1 MRDAVCFRAEV
12 RRGARRIP
20 GSSRRSLRFGSW
32 GRFEPTLGRAEIG
45 RIQINV
51 KSRDDIPA
59 ILLGLQGLYLKEVL
73 REAVFKLLLDR
84 FGEDRDLKVG
94 RPGMELWTVLVLA
107 VLKQGLGCDFERL
120 REYANTHLVLRQLFG
135 RGEFDPATYSYDQ
148 VTRNVSLLDED
159 TLRDINELVVLH
171 GHSLCDHDAGERL
184 AGRCDSFVVE
194 TDVHYPTDRNLLWDA
209 ARVMVRIAAE
219 LADEWKLPGWRQ
231 AGHHTVTL
239 RRLYQRVASTRR
251 SEAWREDVDA
261 FLAKCEELL
270 AKAEATRASLLERGA
285 RPEEL
290 EEPDRYIA
298 HTKRQIDQ
306 TDRRILQ
313 GEEIPQKEKVLSV
326 FEEHARWISKGKAG
340 VPVELGVPVAI
351 VEDQYQFLLEHR
363 ILWEGSDTDAAVPVI
378 EATRE
383 RFPELVTCSFDRGF
397 HSPKTRPPSATGW
410 NSTPC
415 PPRAA
420 CPPAIANTRRSRT
433 SSWRASSIPPSSR
446 RSTIS
451 SSAAWTGFA
460 PMARLTSPA
469 RSPCPSSPQMCSVS
483 VS

>member
-1 MRDAVCFRAEV
+1 MRK
-12 RRGARRIP
+12 
-20 GSSRRSLRFGSW
+20 L
-32 GRFEPTLGRAEIG
+32 GRFEPMLGRAEIG
-45 RIQINV
+45 GIQIDV

-59 ILLGLQGLYLKEVL
+59 ILRGLQGLYLN
-73 REAVFKLLLDR
+73 EAVRDAVFELLLDR
-84 FGEDRDLKVG
+84 FGEDRDLTVG

-107 VLKQGLGCDFERL
+107 VLKQGLGCDFDRL
-120 REYANTHLVLRQLFG
+120 HEHANTHVVLGQLLG
-135 RGEFDPATYSYDQ
+135 HSELEPVTYSYDQ
-148 VTRNVSLLDED
+148 VMRNVSLLDED
-159 TLRDINELVVLH
+159 TLRDINELVVRH

-219 LADEWKLPGWRQ
+219 LADEWNLPGWRQ
-231 AGHHTVTL
+231 ARHLTVTL

-261 FLAKCEELL
+261 FLAKCEALL

-290 EEPDRYIA
+290 EEFDRYIA

-326 FEEHARWISKGKAG
+326 FEEHTRWNSKGKAG

-351 VEDQYQFLLEHR
+351 VEDQYQFLLEHQ
-363 ILWEGSDTDAAVPVI
+363 ILWQGGDTDAAVPVI
-378 EATRE
+378 EATRL
-383 RFPELVTCSFDRGF
+383 RFPELLACSFDRGF
-397 HSPKTRPPSATGW
+397 HSPQ
-410 NSTPC
+410 NQ
-415 PPRAA
+415 AA
-420 CPPAIANTRRSRT
+420 LGDTLELNAMPAKGRLSD
-433 SSWRASSIPPSSR
+433 SR
-446 RSTIS
+446 RAHEAQPDFALARQQHPAVE
-451 SSAAWTGFA
+451 SAINNLEQRGLDRMRTHGKAGFA
-460 PMARLTSPA
+460 RTVALSILAANVLRVGLLIRAQERARLKFLQRTA
-469 RSPCPSSPQMCSVS
+469 A
-483 VS
+483 